1 MDIWSIFRRAADL
14 YADRTAVVAGERRLR
29 YRELAVR
36 VGSLVS
42 FLRRAGLDP
51 GDRVSI
57 LDHNSLPYL
66 EFYFAAAGAGVV
78 LNPLNVRLSPA
89 ELAFILADAGSR
101 WLVASS
107 EFAPLVRAIVEAGG
121 RPEGII
127 AIGPTEGFGDDIPV
141 RSYDEIIG
149 AATSSEPTVPVS
161 GGDLAHLYY
170 TSGTTGRAKG
180 VMLTHGNVTAHAFG
194 AAVEFRLSEDDI
206 WGHIAPMFHLADA
219 WATFAITLVG
229 GCHVMV
235 PRFDPRSVLATVER
249 EKITL
254 TNLIPTMLNLMVK
267 HPDAERFDY
276 RSLRL
281 ILSGG
286 APIAPRV
293 VDEIVRVFGCE
304 YVQTYGMTETSPYL
318 TVSILKE
325 HLRSLPP
332 KEQLAYRARTGR
344 PFITVDLKVVDGDGL
359 PVRPDDAEVGEIW
372 VRGDTVT
379 PGYWNRPEE
388 TRAAFHDGWLRT
400 GDLAV
405 VDAEGYVNI
414 VDRRKDM
421 IISGGENVYSTEVEN
436 VLYAH
441 PAVLEAAVFG
451 IPDEVYGEAVTAA
464 VVVRPGA
471 QATAAGII
479 SFCKE
484 KIAAFK
490 APKSVKF
497 VDELP
502 RTGSGKIYKQAL
514 RDRYADQTQN
524 SYAHDTSDTAS

>member
-1 MDIWSIFRRAADL
+1 MDIWSIFRRAVDL
-14 YADRTAVVAGERRLR
+14 YADRVAVVDGEHRVR
-29 YRELAVR
+29 YGELALR
-36 VGSLVS
+36 VASLVS
-42 FLRRAGLDP
+42 FLRNKGIER
-51 GDRVSI
+51 GDRISI
-57 LDHNSLPYL
+57 LDHNSLAYL
-66 EFYFAAAGAGVV
+66 EFYFAAAGGGAV
-78 LNPLNVRLSPA
+78 LNPLNVRLSPT
-89 ELAFILADAGSR
+89 ELAFILNDSGSR

-107 EFAPLVRAIVEAGG
+107 EFAPLVRSIVEAGVEL
-121 RPEGII
+121 EGII
-127 AIGPTEGFGDDIPV
+127 AIGPTESFSVDIPV
-141 RSYDEIIG
+141 HSYGEVI
-149 AATSSEPTVPVS
+149 AEPSLPVS
-161 GGDLAHLYY
+161 IVPASSGDLAHLYY

-180 VMLTHGNVTAHAFG
+180 VMLTHGNVTSHAFG
-194 AAVEFRLSEDDI
+194 AAVEFRLDSSDV

-219 WATFAITLVG
+219 WATFALTLVG
-229 GCHVMV
+229 GCHVMI
-235 PRFDPRSVLATVER
+235 PRFNPYVVLAAIER

-267 HPDAERFDY
+267 HPDAESFDY

-293 VDEIVRVFGCE
+293 VEEIVRVFGCE

-318 TVSILKE
+318 TLSILKD
-325 HLRSLPP
+325 HLRRLPP
-332 KEQLAYRARTGR
+332 SERLAYSARTGR
-344 PFITVDLKVVDGDGL
+344 PFITVDLKVVGEEGL
-359 PVRPDDAEVGEIW
+359 PVRADDRDVGEIW
-372 VRGDTVT
+372 VRGETIT

-405 VDAEGYVNI
+405 VDSEGYVNI

-451 IPDEVYGEAVTAA
+451 IPDDILGEAVTAA
-464 VVVRPGA
+464 VVLKPGA
-471 QATAAGII
+471 EATARELI

-514 RDRYADQTQN
+514 RERYANQTQHG
-524 SYAHDTSDTAS
+524 YAS